1 MPEPLPNHLDDLV
14 NYIHTHGISLK
25 EEQLK
30 YDAFY
35 TNTLYGYLYLIR
47 KYRSKCFIKGQ
58 IIFQNSIVKYV
69 GSDETITE
77 ELTRCIEKNTGI
89 IFIPLKNEDH
99 ANMIIYRPFIKK
111 VERFE
116 PYGSLYMPEDV
127 SMDKAL
133 KQYFKS
139 LPLPKLFTPIQYASP
154 LDICTAPGFQEL
166 EEQIK
171 SLEIEGLGY
180 CQMWSLFV
188 MEALL
193 KNPTLK
199 TVDIMNEC
207 YRISKN
213 DPLYLKNL
221 IRGYTTLISEEILRH
236 HTVDLKHD
244 DVKDYYKKKYLVD
257 KHVAVESAKKRTN
270 TSDQRVVA
278 EPEGLIQTEEH
289 NRREFIDETSD
300 DKIDE
305 YFNRYLKFI
314 VKRYGK
320 PELQTKFFLKD
331 YLDDIGTTV
340 EDFKRTAETF
350 MEANKQ
356 NLTQKVNSLGEV
368 ALNKLW
374 KKYFPGKDVPQ
385 NKRSEIINFL
395 CTRYTWPD
403 FEKNEKEIL

>member
-1 MPEPLPNHLDDLV
+1 
-14 NYIHTHGISLK
+14 
-25 EEQLK
+25 
-30 YDAFY
+30 
-35 TNTLYGYLYLIR
+35 
-47 KYRSKCFIKGQ
+47 
-58 IIFQNSIVKYV
+58 
-69 GSDETITE
+69 
-77 ELTRCIEKNTGI
+77 
-89 IFIPLKNEDH
+89 
-99 ANMIIYRPFIKK
+99 
-111 VERFE
+111 
-116 PYGSLYMPEDV
+116 
-127 SMDKAL
+127 
-133 KQYFKS
+133 

-207 YRISKN
+207 YRISEN

-221 IRGYTTLISEEILRH
+221 IRGYTSLISEEILRH

-257 KHVAVESAKKRTN
+257 KDVAVESAKKRTN

-289 NRREFIDETSD
+289 KRREFIDETSD

-314 VKRYGK
+314 VEMYGK

-350 MEANKQ
+350 IQVNKQ

-368 ALNKLW
+368 PFNKLF
-374 KKYFPGKDVPQ
+374 KKYFPDVDASQ
-385 NKRSEIINFL
+385 DKKIKVSLIVNQLSTL
-395 CTRYTWPD
+395 YTFEN
-403 FEKNEKEIL
+403 FEKNENEILVT